1 MNMTRIRQIC
11 LRLSKLKKTDYI
23 VILLVGV
30 LLLIV
35 VLPVKEDKKTCSN
48 SQKKAKAKSVSESTC
63 DDEEYEKLLEKKL
76 EGILERMDGVG
87 EVSVMITLS
96 DDGTRIVDKDTK
108 ETSESIEKTT
118 VIYDDEDASV
128 PYVTSTDKPTVSGV
142 LVVAQGGGSPQVNND
157 ISNAV
162 SALFDV
168 PMHKIK
174 IAKNDIQGGIKVK
187 KGSHKNQIII
197 TTLALLL
204 AVVGYISYDNRDTF
218 MNAKDVLSTEIEA
231 VNGKADTK
239 ESKECEDTQASDEVA
254 LETDSTEEILNAGET
269 VLTSASTESEECVAQ
284 VKLGREQVRS
294 KNKEALQKII
304 DDAGVSEAEKKSAV
318 DAMVKLTE
326 NAQMEEDAQMM
337 LEAKGFK
344 NAVVSLSD
352 ECCDVIVGKE
362 DVTDEKRAQIE
373 DIIKRKTN
381 IGASNIVIST
391 MD

>member
-1 MNMTRIRQIC
+1 M
-11 LRLSKLKKTDYI
+11 
-23 VILLVGV
+23 
-30 LLLIV
+30 
-35 VLPVKEDKKTCSN
+35 
-48 SQKKAKAKSVSESTC
+48 
-63 DDEEYEKLLEKKL
+63 
-76 EGILERMDGVG
+76 
-87 EVSVMITLS
+87 
-96 DDGTRIVDKDTK
+96 
-108 ETSESIEKTT
+108 
-118 VIYDDEDASV
+118 
-128 PYVTSTDKPTVSGV
+128 
-142 LVVAQGGGSPQVNND
+142 
-157 ISNAV
+157 
-162 SALFDV
+162 
-168 PMHKIK
+168 
-174 IAKNDIQGGIKVK
+174 K

-218 MNAKDVLSTEIEA
+218 MNAKDVLSTEIEV
-231 VNGKADTK
+231 VNGEADT
-239 ESKECEDTQASDEVA
+239 QVSDEVA

-304 DDAGVSEAEKKSAV
+304 DDAGVSEEEKKSAV

-352 ECCDVIVGKE
+352 ECCDVIVGKD

>member
-1 MNMTRIRQIC
+1 M
-11 LRLSKLKKTDYI
+11 
-23 VILLVGV
+23 
-30 LLLIV
+30 
-35 VLPVKEDKKTCSN
+35 
-48 SQKKAKAKSVSESTC
+48 
-63 DDEEYEKLLEKKL
+63 
-76 EGILERMDGVG
+76 
-87 EVSVMITLS
+87 
-96 DDGTRIVDKDTK
+96 
-108 ETSESIEKTT
+108 
-118 VIYDDEDASV
+118 
-128 PYVTSTDKPTVSGV
+128 
-142 LVVAQGGGSPQVNND
+142 
-157 ISNAV
+157 
-162 SALFDV
+162 
-168 PMHKIK
+168 
-174 IAKNDIQGGIKVK
+174 K

-231 VNGKADTK
+231 VNGEADT
-239 ESKECEDTQASDEVA
+239 QVSDEVA

-304 DDAGVSEAEKKSAV
+304 DDAGVSEEEKKSAV

>member
-1 MNMTRIRQIC
+1 
-11 LRLSKLKKTDYI
+11 
-23 VILLVGV
+23 
-30 LLLIV
+30 
-35 VLPVKEDKKTCSN
+35 
-48 SQKKAKAKSVSESTC
+48 
-63 DDEEYEKLLEKKL
+63 
-76 EGILERMDGVG
+76 
-87 EVSVMITLS
+87 
-96 DDGTRIVDKDTK
+96 
-108 ETSESIEKTT
+108 
-118 VIYDDEDASV
+118 
-128 PYVTSTDKPTVSGV
+128 
-142 LVVAQGGGSPQVNND
+142 
-157 ISNAV
+157 
-162 SALFDV
+162 
-168 PMHKIK
+168 
-174 IAKNDIQGGIKVK
+174 VK

-231 VNGKADTK
+231 VNGEADT
-239 ESKECEDTQASDEVA
+239 QVSDEVA

-304 DDAGVSEAEKKSAV
+304 DDAGVSEEEKKSAV

-352 ECCDVIVGKE
+352 ECCDVIVGKD

>member
-1 MNMTRIRQIC
+1 M
-11 LRLSKLKKTDYI
+11 
-23 VILLVGV
+23 
-30 LLLIV
+30 
-35 VLPVKEDKKTCSN
+35 
-48 SQKKAKAKSVSESTC
+48 
-63 DDEEYEKLLEKKL
+63 
-76 EGILERMDGVG
+76 
-87 EVSVMITLS
+87 
-96 DDGTRIVDKDTK
+96 
-108 ETSESIEKTT
+108 
-118 VIYDDEDASV
+118 
-128 PYVTSTDKPTVSGV
+128 
-142 LVVAQGGGSPQVNND
+142 
-157 ISNAV
+157 
-162 SALFDV
+162 
-168 PMHKIK
+168 
-174 IAKNDIQGGIKVK
+174 K

-204 AVVGYISYDNRDTF
+204 AGVGYISYDNRDTF

-231 VNGKADTK
+231 VNGEADT
-239 ESKECEDTQASDEVA
+239 QVSDEVA

-304 DDAGVSEAEKKSAV
+304 DDAGVSEEEKKSAV

-352 ECCDVIVGKE
+352 DCCDVIVGKE

>member
-1 MNMTRIRQIC
+1 MNMTRMRQIC
-11 LRLSKLKKTDYI
+11 LRLLKLKKTDYI

-35 VLPVKEDKKTCSN
+35 LLPVKEEKKTCSD
-48 SQKKAKAKSVSESTC
+48 SQKKAKAKSVSESTY

-142 LVVAQGGGSPQVNND
+142 LVVAQGGGNPQINND

-174 IAKNDIQGGIKVK
+174 IAKM
-187 KGSHKNQIII
+187 
-197 TTLALLL
+197 
-204 AVVGYISYDNRDTF
+204 ISR
-218 MNAKDVLSTEIEA
+218 
-231 VNGKADTK
+231 
-239 ESKECEDTQASDEVA
+239 
-254 LETDSTEEILNAGET
+254 EE
-269 VLTSASTESEECVAQ
+269 
-284 VKLGREQVRS
+284 
-294 KNKEALQKII
+294 
-304 DDAGVSEAEKKSAV
+304 
-318 DAMVKLTE
+318 
-326 NAQMEEDAQMM
+326 
-337 LEAKGFK
+337 
-344 NAVVSLSD
+344 
-352 ECCDVIVGKE
+352 
-362 DVTDEKRAQIE
+362 
-373 DIIKRKTN
+373 
-381 IGASNIVIST
+381 
-391 MD
+391 

>member
-1 MNMTRIRQIC
+1 
-11 LRLSKLKKTDYI
+11 
-23 VILLVGV
+23 
-30 LLLIV
+30 
-35 VLPVKEDKKTCSN
+35 
-48 SQKKAKAKSVSESTC
+48 
-63 DDEEYEKLLEKKL
+63 
-76 EGILERMDGVG
+76 
-87 EVSVMITLS
+87 
-96 DDGTRIVDKDTK
+96 
-108 ETSESIEKTT
+108 
-118 VIYDDEDASV
+118 
-128 PYVTSTDKPTVSGV
+128 
-142 LVVAQGGGSPQVNND
+142 
-157 ISNAV
+157 
-162 SALFDV
+162 
-168 PMHKIK
+168 
-174 IAKNDIQGGIKVK
+174 VK

-231 VNGKADTK
+231 VNGEADT
-239 ESKECEDTQASDEVA
+239 QVSDEVA

-304 DDAGVSEAEKKSAV
+304 DDEGVSEAEKKSAV

-352 ECCDVIVGKE
+352 ECCDVIVGKD

>member
-1 MNMTRIRQIC
+1 M
-11 LRLSKLKKTDYI
+11 
-23 VILLVGV
+23 
-30 LLLIV
+30 
-35 VLPVKEDKKTCSN
+35 
-48 SQKKAKAKSVSESTC
+48 
-63 DDEEYEKLLEKKL
+63 
-76 EGILERMDGVG
+76 
-87 EVSVMITLS
+87 
-96 DDGTRIVDKDTK
+96 
-108 ETSESIEKTT
+108 
-118 VIYDDEDASV
+118 
-128 PYVTSTDKPTVSGV
+128 
-142 LVVAQGGGSPQVNND
+142 
-157 ISNAV
+157 
-162 SALFDV
+162 
-168 PMHKIK
+168 
-174 IAKNDIQGGIKVK
+174 K

-231 VNGKADTK
+231 VNGEADT
-239 ESKECEDTQASDEVA
+239 QVSDEVA

-284 VKLGREQVRS
+284 AKLGREQVRS

-304 DDAGVSEAEKKSAV
+304 DDAGVSEEEKKSAV

-352 ECCDVIVGKE
+352 DCCDVIVGKE

>member
-1 MNMTRIRQIC
+1 M
-11 LRLSKLKKTDYI
+11 
-23 VILLVGV
+23 
-30 LLLIV
+30 
-35 VLPVKEDKKTCSN
+35 
-48 SQKKAKAKSVSESTC
+48 
-63 DDEEYEKLLEKKL
+63 
-76 EGILERMDGVG
+76 
-87 EVSVMITLS
+87 
-96 DDGTRIVDKDTK
+96 
-108 ETSESIEKTT
+108 
-118 VIYDDEDASV
+118 
-128 PYVTSTDKPTVSGV
+128 
-142 LVVAQGGGSPQVNND
+142 
-157 ISNAV
+157 
-162 SALFDV
+162 
-168 PMHKIK
+168 
-174 IAKNDIQGGIKVK
+174 K

-231 VNGKADTK
+231 VNGEADT
-239 ESKECEDTQASDEVA
+239 QVSDEVA

-304 DDAGVSEAEKKSAV
+304 DDAGVSEEEKKSAV
-318 DAMVKLTE
+318 EAMVKLTE
-326 NAQMEEDAQMM
+326 NAQMEEDAQMR

-352 ECCDVIVGKE
+352 DCCDVIVGKE

>member
-1 MNMTRIRQIC
+1 M
-11 LRLSKLKKTDYI
+11 
-23 VILLVGV
+23 
-30 LLLIV
+30 
-35 VLPVKEDKKTCSN
+35 
-48 SQKKAKAKSVSESTC
+48 
-63 DDEEYEKLLEKKL
+63 
-76 EGILERMDGVG
+76 
-87 EVSVMITLS
+87 
-96 DDGTRIVDKDTK
+96 
-108 ETSESIEKTT
+108 
-118 VIYDDEDASV
+118 
-128 PYVTSTDKPTVSGV
+128 
-142 LVVAQGGGSPQVNND
+142 
-157 ISNAV
+157 
-162 SALFDV
+162 
-168 PMHKIK
+168 
-174 IAKNDIQGGIKVK
+174 K

-362 DVTDEKRAQIE
+362 DVTDEKRVQIE

>member
-1 MNMTRIRQIC
+1 M
-11 LRLSKLKKTDYI
+11 
-23 VILLVGV
+23 
-30 LLLIV
+30 
-35 VLPVKEDKKTCSN
+35 
-48 SQKKAKAKSVSESTC
+48 
-63 DDEEYEKLLEKKL
+63 
-76 EGILERMDGVG
+76 
-87 EVSVMITLS
+87 
-96 DDGTRIVDKDTK
+96 
-108 ETSESIEKTT
+108 
-118 VIYDDEDASV
+118 
-128 PYVTSTDKPTVSGV
+128 
-142 LVVAQGGGSPQVNND
+142 
-157 ISNAV
+157 
-162 SALFDV
+162 
-168 PMHKIK
+168 
-174 IAKNDIQGGIKVK
+174 K

-231 VNGKADTK
+231 VNGEADT
-239 ESKECEDTQASDEVA
+239 QVSDEVA

-304 DDAGVSEAEKKSAV
+304 DDAGVSEEEKKSAV

-352 ECCDVIVGKE
+352 ECYDVIVGKD

>member
-1 MNMTRIRQIC
+1 M
-11 LRLSKLKKTDYI
+11 
-23 VILLVGV
+23 
-30 LLLIV
+30 
-35 VLPVKEDKKTCSN
+35 
-48 SQKKAKAKSVSESTC
+48 
-63 DDEEYEKLLEKKL
+63 
-76 EGILERMDGVG
+76 
-87 EVSVMITLS
+87 
-96 DDGTRIVDKDTK
+96 
-108 ETSESIEKTT
+108 
-118 VIYDDEDASV
+118 
-128 PYVTSTDKPTVSGV
+128 
-142 LVVAQGGGSPQVNND
+142 
-157 ISNAV
+157 
-162 SALFDV
+162 
-168 PMHKIK
+168 
-174 IAKNDIQGGIKVK
+174 K

-239 ESKECEDTQASDEVA
+239 ESKECEDIQASDEVA

-352 ECCDVIVGKE
+352 ECCDVIVRKE

>member
-1 MNMTRIRQIC
+1 M
-11 LRLSKLKKTDYI
+11 
-23 VILLVGV
+23 
-30 LLLIV
+30 
-35 VLPVKEDKKTCSN
+35 
-48 SQKKAKAKSVSESTC
+48 
-63 DDEEYEKLLEKKL
+63 
-76 EGILERMDGVG
+76 
-87 EVSVMITLS
+87 
-96 DDGTRIVDKDTK
+96 
-108 ETSESIEKTT
+108 
-118 VIYDDEDASV
+118 
-128 PYVTSTDKPTVSGV
+128 
-142 LVVAQGGGSPQVNND
+142 
-157 ISNAV
+157 
-162 SALFDV
+162 
-168 PMHKIK
+168 
-174 IAKNDIQGGIKVK
+174 K

-231 VNGKADTK
+231 VNGK
-239 ESKECEDTQASDEVA
+239 EDTQVSDEVA

-304 DDAGVSEAEKKSAV
+304 DDEGVSEAEKKSAV

-352 ECCDVIVGKE
+352 ECCDVIVGKD

>member
-1 MNMTRIRQIC
+1 M
-11 LRLSKLKKTDYI
+11 
-23 VILLVGV
+23 
-30 LLLIV
+30 
-35 VLPVKEDKKTCSN
+35 
-48 SQKKAKAKSVSESTC
+48 
-63 DDEEYEKLLEKKL
+63 
-76 EGILERMDGVG
+76 
-87 EVSVMITLS
+87 
-96 DDGTRIVDKDTK
+96 
-108 ETSESIEKTT
+108 
-118 VIYDDEDASV
+118 
-128 PYVTSTDKPTVSGV
+128 
-142 LVVAQGGGSPQVNND
+142 
-157 ISNAV
+157 
-162 SALFDV
+162 
-168 PMHKIK
+168 
-174 IAKNDIQGGIKVK
+174 QGGIKVK

-231 VNGKADTK
+231 VNGEADT
-239 ESKECEDTQASDEVA
+239 QVSDEVA

-304 DDAGVSEAEKKSAV
+304 DDAGVSEEEKKSAV

-352 ECCDVIVGKE
+352 ECCDVIVGKD

>member
-1 MNMTRIRQIC
+1 M
-11 LRLSKLKKTDYI
+11 
-23 VILLVGV
+23 
-30 LLLIV
+30 
-35 VLPVKEDKKTCSN
+35 
-48 SQKKAKAKSVSESTC
+48 
-63 DDEEYEKLLEKKL
+63 
-76 EGILERMDGVG
+76 
-87 EVSVMITLS
+87 
-96 DDGTRIVDKDTK
+96 
-108 ETSESIEKTT
+108 
-118 VIYDDEDASV
+118 
-128 PYVTSTDKPTVSGV
+128 
-142 LVVAQGGGSPQVNND
+142 
-157 ISNAV
+157 
-162 SALFDV
+162 
-168 PMHKIK
+168 
-174 IAKNDIQGGIKVK
+174 K

-231 VNGKADTK
+231 VNGEADT
-239 ESKECEDTQASDEVA
+239 QVSDEVA

-304 DDAGVSEAEKKSAV
+304 DDAGVSEEEKKSAV

-352 ECCDVIVGKE
+352 DCCDVNVGKE

>member
-1 MNMTRIRQIC
+1 M
-11 LRLSKLKKTDYI
+11 
-23 VILLVGV
+23 
-30 LLLIV
+30 
-35 VLPVKEDKKTCSN
+35 
-48 SQKKAKAKSVSESTC
+48 
-63 DDEEYEKLLEKKL
+63 
-76 EGILERMDGVG
+76 
-87 EVSVMITLS
+87 
-96 DDGTRIVDKDTK
+96 
-108 ETSESIEKTT
+108 
-118 VIYDDEDASV
+118 
-128 PYVTSTDKPTVSGV
+128 
-142 LVVAQGGGSPQVNND
+142 
-157 ISNAV
+157 
-162 SALFDV
+162 
-168 PMHKIK
+168 
-174 IAKNDIQGGIKVK
+174 K

-231 VNGKADTK
+231 VNGEADT
-239 ESKECEDTQASDEVA
+239 QVSDEVA

-304 DDAGVSEAEKKSAV
+304 DDAGVSEEEKKSAV

-344 NAVVSLSD
+344 NAVVNLSD
-352 ECCDVIVGKE
+352 DCCDVIVGKE

>member
-1 MNMTRIRQIC
+1 
-11 LRLSKLKKTDYI
+11 
-23 VILLVGV
+23 
-30 LLLIV
+30 
-35 VLPVKEDKKTCSN
+35 
-48 SQKKAKAKSVSESTC
+48 
-63 DDEEYEKLLEKKL
+63 
-76 EGILERMDGVG
+76 
-87 EVSVMITLS
+87 
-96 DDGTRIVDKDTK
+96 
-108 ETSESIEKTT
+108 
-118 VIYDDEDASV
+118 
-128 PYVTSTDKPTVSGV
+128 
-142 LVVAQGGGSPQVNND
+142 
-157 ISNAV
+157 
-162 SALFDV
+162 
-168 PMHKIK
+168 
-174 IAKNDIQGGIKVK
+174 VK

-231 VNGKADTK
+231 VNGEADT
-239 ESKECEDTQASDEVA
+239 QVSDEVA

-304 DDAGVSEAEKKSAV
+304 DDAGVSEEEKKSAV

-352 ECCDVIVGKE
+352 DCCDVIVGKE

-373 DIIKRKTN
+373 DIIN
-381 IGASNIVIST
+381 AYGIFFCVV
-391 MD
+391 

>member
-1 MNMTRIRQIC
+1 M
-11 LRLSKLKKTDYI
+11 
-23 VILLVGV
+23 
-30 LLLIV
+30 
-35 VLPVKEDKKTCSN
+35 
-48 SQKKAKAKSVSESTC
+48 
-63 DDEEYEKLLEKKL
+63 
-76 EGILERMDGVG
+76 
-87 EVSVMITLS
+87 
-96 DDGTRIVDKDTK
+96 
-108 ETSESIEKTT
+108 
-118 VIYDDEDASV
+118 
-128 PYVTSTDKPTVSGV
+128 
-142 LVVAQGGGSPQVNND
+142 
-157 ISNAV
+157 
-162 SALFDV
+162 
-168 PMHKIK
+168 
-174 IAKNDIQGGIKVK
+174 K

-218 MNAKDVLSTEIEA
+218 MNAKDVLSTEIET
-231 VNGKADTK
+231 VNGEADT
-239 ESKECEDTQASDEVA
+239 QVSDEVA

-304 DDAGVSEAEKKSAV
+304 DDAGVSEEEKKSAV

-381 IGASNIVIST
+381 IVASNIVIST

>member
-1 MNMTRIRQIC
+1 
-11 LRLSKLKKTDYI
+11 
-23 VILLVGV
+23 
-30 LLLIV
+30 
-35 VLPVKEDKKTCSN
+35 
-48 SQKKAKAKSVSESTC
+48 
-63 DDEEYEKLLEKKL
+63 
-76 EGILERMDGVG
+76 
-87 EVSVMITLS
+87 
-96 DDGTRIVDKDTK
+96 
-108 ETSESIEKTT
+108 
-118 VIYDDEDASV
+118 
-128 PYVTSTDKPTVSGV
+128 
-142 LVVAQGGGSPQVNND
+142 
-157 ISNAV
+157 
-162 SALFDV
+162 
-168 PMHKIK
+168 
-174 IAKNDIQGGIKVK
+174 VK

-352 ECCDVIVGKE
+352 ECCDVIVGK
-362 DVTDEKRAQIE
+362 DDGTDEKRAQIE

>member
-1 MNMTRIRQIC
+1 M
-11 LRLSKLKKTDYI
+11 
-23 VILLVGV
+23 
-30 LLLIV
+30 
-35 VLPVKEDKKTCSN
+35 
-48 SQKKAKAKSVSESTC
+48 
-63 DDEEYEKLLEKKL
+63 
-76 EGILERMDGVG
+76 
-87 EVSVMITLS
+87 
-96 DDGTRIVDKDTK
+96 
-108 ETSESIEKTT
+108 
-118 VIYDDEDASV
+118 
-128 PYVTSTDKPTVSGV
+128 
-142 LVVAQGGGSPQVNND
+142 
-157 ISNAV
+157 
-162 SALFDV
+162 
-168 PMHKIK
+168 
-174 IAKNDIQGGIKVK
+174 K

-239 ESKECEDTQASDEVA
+239 EPEECEDTQVSDEVA

-362 DVTDEKRAQIE
+362 DGTDEKRAQIE

>member
-1 MNMTRIRQIC
+1 M
-11 LRLSKLKKTDYI
+11 
-23 VILLVGV
+23 
-30 LLLIV
+30 
-35 VLPVKEDKKTCSN
+35 
-48 SQKKAKAKSVSESTC
+48 
-63 DDEEYEKLLEKKL
+63 
-76 EGILERMDGVG
+76 
-87 EVSVMITLS
+87 
-96 DDGTRIVDKDTK
+96 
-108 ETSESIEKTT
+108 
-118 VIYDDEDASV
+118 
-128 PYVTSTDKPTVSGV
+128 
-142 LVVAQGGGSPQVNND
+142 
-157 ISNAV
+157 
-162 SALFDV
+162 
-168 PMHKIK
+168 
-174 IAKNDIQGGIKVK
+174 K

-218 MNAKDVLSTEIEA
+218 MNVKDVLSTEIEA
-231 VNGKADTK
+231 VNGEADT
-239 ESKECEDTQASDEVA
+239 QVSDEVA

-304 DDAGVSEAEKKSAV
+304 DDAGVSEEEKKSAV

-352 ECCDVIVGKE
+352 DCCDVIVGKE

>member
-1 MNMTRIRQIC
+1 M
-11 LRLSKLKKTDYI
+11 
-23 VILLVGV
+23 
-30 LLLIV
+30 
-35 VLPVKEDKKTCSN
+35 
-48 SQKKAKAKSVSESTC
+48 
-63 DDEEYEKLLEKKL
+63 
-76 EGILERMDGVG
+76 
-87 EVSVMITLS
+87 
-96 DDGTRIVDKDTK
+96 
-108 ETSESIEKTT
+108 
-118 VIYDDEDASV
+118 
-128 PYVTSTDKPTVSGV
+128 
-142 LVVAQGGGSPQVNND
+142 
-157 ISNAV
+157 
-162 SALFDV
+162 
-168 PMHKIK
+168 
-174 IAKNDIQGGIKVK
+174 K

-231 VNGKADTK
+231 VNGEADT
-239 ESKECEDTQASDEVA
+239 QVSDEVA

-304 DDAGVSEAEKKSAV
+304 DDAGVSEEEKKRAV

-352 ECCDVIVGKE
+352 DCCDVIVGKE

>member
-1 MNMTRIRQIC
+1 M
-11 LRLSKLKKTDYI
+11 
-23 VILLVGV
+23 
-30 LLLIV
+30 
-35 VLPVKEDKKTCSN
+35 
-48 SQKKAKAKSVSESTC
+48 
-63 DDEEYEKLLEKKL
+63 
-76 EGILERMDGVG
+76 
-87 EVSVMITLS
+87 
-96 DDGTRIVDKDTK
+96 
-108 ETSESIEKTT
+108 
-118 VIYDDEDASV
+118 
-128 PYVTSTDKPTVSGV
+128 
-142 LVVAQGGGSPQVNND
+142 
-157 ISNAV
+157 
-162 SALFDV
+162 
-168 PMHKIK
+168 
-174 IAKNDIQGGIKVK
+174 K

-231 VNGKADTK
+231 VNGKA
-239 ESKECEDTQASDEVA
+239 DTQASDEVA

-304 DDAGVSEAEKKSAV
+304 DDAGVSEEEKKSAV

-352 ECCDVIVGKE
+352 DCCDVIVGKD

>member
-1 MNMTRIRQIC
+1 M
-11 LRLSKLKKTDYI
+11 
-23 VILLVGV
+23 
-30 LLLIV
+30 
-35 VLPVKEDKKTCSN
+35 
-48 SQKKAKAKSVSESTC
+48 
-63 DDEEYEKLLEKKL
+63 
-76 EGILERMDGVG
+76 
-87 EVSVMITLS
+87 
-96 DDGTRIVDKDTK
+96 
-108 ETSESIEKTT
+108 
-118 VIYDDEDASV
+118 
-128 PYVTSTDKPTVSGV
+128 
-142 LVVAQGGGSPQVNND
+142 
-157 ISNAV
+157 
-162 SALFDV
+162 
-168 PMHKIK
+168 
-174 IAKNDIQGGIKVK
+174 K

-218 MNAKDVLSTEIEA
+218 MNAKDVLSAEIEA
-231 VNGKADTK
+231 VNGEADT
-239 ESKECEDTQASDEVA
+239 QVSDEVA

-304 DDAGVSEAEKKSAV
+304 DDEGVSEAEKKSAV

-352 ECCDVIVGKE
+352 DCCDVIVGKE

>member
-1 MNMTRIRQIC
+1 M
-11 LRLSKLKKTDYI
+11 
-23 VILLVGV
+23 
-30 LLLIV
+30 
-35 VLPVKEDKKTCSN
+35 
-48 SQKKAKAKSVSESTC
+48 
-63 DDEEYEKLLEKKL
+63 
-76 EGILERMDGVG
+76 
-87 EVSVMITLS
+87 
-96 DDGTRIVDKDTK
+96 
-108 ETSESIEKTT
+108 
-118 VIYDDEDASV
+118 
-128 PYVTSTDKPTVSGV
+128 
-142 LVVAQGGGSPQVNND
+142 
-157 ISNAV
+157 
-162 SALFDV
+162 
-168 PMHKIK
+168 
-174 IAKNDIQGGIKVK
+174 K

-362 DVTDEKRAQIE
+362 DGTDEKRAQIE

>member
-1 MNMTRIRQIC
+1 M
-11 LRLSKLKKTDYI
+11 
-23 VILLVGV
+23 
-30 LLLIV
+30 
-35 VLPVKEDKKTCSN
+35 
-48 SQKKAKAKSVSESTC
+48 
-63 DDEEYEKLLEKKL
+63 
-76 EGILERMDGVG
+76 
-87 EVSVMITLS
+87 
-96 DDGTRIVDKDTK
+96 
-108 ETSESIEKTT
+108 
-118 VIYDDEDASV
+118 
-128 PYVTSTDKPTVSGV
+128 
-142 LVVAQGGGSPQVNND
+142 
-157 ISNAV
+157 
-162 SALFDV
+162 
-168 PMHKIK
+168 
-174 IAKNDIQGGIKVK
+174 K

-231 VNGKADTK
+231 VNGEADT
-239 ESKECEDTQASDEVA
+239 QVSDEVA

-304 DDAGVSEAEKKSAV
+304 DDAGVSEEEKKSAV

-344 NAVVSLSD
+344 NAVVSISD

>member
-1 MNMTRIRQIC
+1 M
-11 LRLSKLKKTDYI
+11 
-23 VILLVGV
+23 
-30 LLLIV
+30 
-35 VLPVKEDKKTCSN
+35 
-48 SQKKAKAKSVSESTC
+48 
-63 DDEEYEKLLEKKL
+63 
-76 EGILERMDGVG
+76 
-87 EVSVMITLS
+87 
-96 DDGTRIVDKDTK
+96 
-108 ETSESIEKTT
+108 
-118 VIYDDEDASV
+118 
-128 PYVTSTDKPTVSGV
+128 
-142 LVVAQGGGSPQVNND
+142 
-157 ISNAV
+157 
-162 SALFDV
+162 
-168 PMHKIK
+168 
-174 IAKNDIQGGIKVK
+174 K

-231 VNGKADTK
+231 VNGEADT
-239 ESKECEDTQASDEVA
+239 QVSDEVA

-304 DDAGVSEAEKKSAV
+304 DDAGVSEEEKKSAV

-352 ECCDVIVGKE
+352 DCCDVIVGKE

-391 MD
+391 ID

>member
-1 MNMTRIRQIC
+1 M
-11 LRLSKLKKTDYI
+11 
-23 VILLVGV
+23 
-30 LLLIV
+30 
-35 VLPVKEDKKTCSN
+35 
-48 SQKKAKAKSVSESTC
+48 
-63 DDEEYEKLLEKKL
+63 
-76 EGILERMDGVG
+76 
-87 EVSVMITLS
+87 
-96 DDGTRIVDKDTK
+96 
-108 ETSESIEKTT
+108 
-118 VIYDDEDASV
+118 
-128 PYVTSTDKPTVSGV
+128 
-142 LVVAQGGGSPQVNND
+142 
-157 ISNAV
+157 
-162 SALFDV
+162 
-168 PMHKIK
+168 
-174 IAKNDIQGGIKVK
+174 K

-239 ESKECEDTQASDEVA
+239 ESKECEDTQVSDEVA

-352 ECCDVIVGKE
+352 ECCDVIVGKD
-362 DVTDEKRAQIE
+362 DVTDEKRTQIE